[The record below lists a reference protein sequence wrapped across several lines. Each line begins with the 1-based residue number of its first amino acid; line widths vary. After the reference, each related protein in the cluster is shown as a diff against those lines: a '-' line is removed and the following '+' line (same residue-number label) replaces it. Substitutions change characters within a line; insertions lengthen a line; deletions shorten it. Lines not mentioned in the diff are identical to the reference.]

1 MRSTPFIATAAALAA
16 WAALF
21 FLHAVLPEGAPLA
34 RLVALL
40 GGTTA
45 GYIQAAVYGVT
56 VYSFL
61 LLRGKR
67 RRIAGEFEALGLGI
81 LPERDQLVLTPEEV
95 AGIKLEVIRRE
106 RAGHS
111 SEVADLV
118 KKACTQFR
126 NANSVAETLQV
137 FEAQVATRKEAT
149 EGGLEVV
156 RYLSGAIVSLGFIG
170 TLIGL
175 SGSIG
180 LSHLA
185 ATAEG
190 MAEVTGS
197 LNSAFDT
204 TLVALVAGLLLNFLY
219 HGYLRDVDT
228 FYSRTRAYVI
238 DNLISRIYRPREA
251 AASTP
256 ARRVG
261 GAYARSEIR
270 DSETQPDAPAAAP
283 AYGAHEMAL
292 DLTR

>member
-1 MRSTPFIATAAALAA
+1 MQRPTAFTALALGLAA
-16 WAALF
+16 WVALY
-21 FLHAVLPEGAPLA
+21 FLHAVLPDGSGLA
-34 RLVALL
+34 RIAALL

-45 GYIQAAVYGVT
+45 GYIQAGVYAIT
-56 VYSFL
+56 AYAFL
-61 LLRGKR
+61 ELRAKR
-67 RRIAGEFEALGLGI
+67 RAIKAEFAALDLGI
-81 LPERDQLVLTPEEV
+81 LPEQDQLVLTPDEV

-106 RAGHS
+106 QSGHV
-111 SEVADLV
+111 SELADLV

-126 NANSVAETLQV
+126 NANSVSETLQV

-185 ATAEG
+185 ATPAG
-190 MAEVTGS
+190 MAEITGS

-238 DNLISRIYRPREA
+238 DNLISRIYRPQEA
-251 AASTP
+251 ADQSRASQTDS
-256 ARRVG
+256 
-261 GAYARSEIR
+261 GAAVRNAASGAFAKTR
-270 DSETQPDAPAAAP
+270 HDAAVVPDF
-283 AYGAHEMAL
+283 AL
-292 DLTR
+292 DLR